1 MSAHWTPGEID
12 RYLDSYARSNDFVRD
27 CISAVHVSD
36 AWPGI
41 LDSIVLQYGADV
53 LADAADDP
61 EWMIGSPWKANGEHG
76 LSADVILLDDYR
88 TSNDDGPPA
97 A

>member
-1 MSAHWTPGEID
+1 MAYLSAAEID

-27 CISAVHVSD
+27 CISAVNVSD
-36 AWPGI
+36 AWPRI
-41 LDSIVLQYGADV
+41 LDAIVLQYGEEV
-53 LADAADDP
+53 LADAADAP
-61 EWMIGSPWKANGEHG
+61 EWMIGTPWKANGEHG

-88 TSNDDGPPA
+88 TPNDEGPPA